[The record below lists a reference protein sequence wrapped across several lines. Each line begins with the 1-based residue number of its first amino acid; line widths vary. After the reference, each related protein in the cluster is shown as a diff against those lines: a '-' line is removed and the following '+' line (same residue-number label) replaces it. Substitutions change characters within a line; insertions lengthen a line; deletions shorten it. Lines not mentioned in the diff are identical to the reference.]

1 MRRIVLCSAVLM
13 LSGCGLLSQPKPQP
27 MTLYQLTPAQ
37 STSGSGVAATT
48 PASRIAPA
56 CAQVLRV
63 RGVEASPPYASDSLL
78 YSETPQVLGD
88 FAWHRWAT
96 PPATMLTGD
105 ILNEISAGDLYSAV
119 LGPTDP
125 GEADWVLAVR
135 INHGPLQVFSRD
147 KDSSRTS
154 SEQLSYTATLA
165 NAGDGRVLG
174 TRVFS
179 ASHTADPTPY
189 GGVKAAHA
197 IVAQLNGQLLAWLR
211 QLSTNMA
218 CK

>member
-1 MRRIVLCSAVLM
+1 MRRLILCSAILM

-27 MTLYQLTPAQ
+27 LTLYQLTPAQ
-37 STSGSGVAATT
+37 SGSTMTAAA
-48 PASRIAPA
+48 PASGMAPA

-63 RGVEASPPYASDSLL
+63 RGVEVSPPFAGDGLL

-105 ILNEISAGDLYSAV
+105 ILDNVSAGGLYRAV

-135 INHGPLQVFSRD
+135 INSGPLQVFSKD
-147 KDSSRTS
+147 KGVSRTS

-165 NAGDGRVLG
+165 NAGDGHVLG

-179 ASHTADPTPY
+179 ASRKADPTPY
-189 GGVKAAHA
+189 GGVQAANA

-211 QLSTNMA
+211 QLSANA
-218 CK
+218 GCK